1 MLRLSIIEYH
11 LGLNTILKHRKR
23 TKDCDG
29 SRGGHGNLRALCS
42 HPPLKGLNLRTLL
55 QKLCFVVCSL
65 VIRCPCNLDLSP
77 IRWLWCAND
86 KASGEKENLTW
97 ERVLRT
103 LVRFLGA
110 SGATGSTRR
119 VAHEKWIYRNIWSR

>member
-1 MLRLSIIEYH
+1 MLPGYPLS
-11 LGLNTILKHRKR
+11 LQ
-23 TKDCDG
+23 
-29 SRGGHGNLRALCS
+29 SR
-42 HPPLKGLNLRTLL
+42 
-55 QKLCFVVCSL
+55 FVT
-65 VIRCPCNLDLSP
+65 

-103 LVRFLGA
+103 LVKFLGA